1 MTDAN
6 VLKDVNVI
14 IPLNRYSF
22 FEELHERMLVPMQLE
37 FNIELQ
43 NDNELIFKAPA
54 ADDGRVV
61 VNRLLLWVPRLLPK
75 DILFDKFVNS
85 FMEEETWTY
94 NREMYQVSPPTNSSG
109 FFQISSSIDNVTAI
123 FVYLQRAKTNNADAN
138 PYLFDTFKLDSA
150 DNAAATI
157 VI

>member
-1 MTDAN
+1 MILVVALPKNSLWYLDTDNTSATTNTGYQARKVLMTDAN

-43 NDNELIFKAPA
+43 NDNELIFKAGA

-61 VNRLLLWVPRLLPK
+61 INRFLLWVPRLLPK
-75 DILFDKFVNS
+75 DSLFDKFVNS
-85 FMEEETWTY
+85 FMQEQTWT
-94 NREMYQVSPPTNSSG
+94 
-109 FFQISSSIDNVTAI
+109 
-123 FVYLQRAKTNNADAN
+123 
-138 PYLFDTFKLDSA
+138 
-150 DNAAATI
+150 
-157 VI
+157 